1 MSEGA
6 KVSFQNIL
14 LTVKKY
20 EGGRFELLY
29 ISSEI
34 RNILTEG
41 EKFYEEAFF
50 EKSFPTLPRPFF
62 EYLFQ
67 ILGNGDKTICPLTW
81 KQKYFRFVQIEGYVI
96 SQEDNSYLINVLISQ
111 IPFDSHVKF
120 SWMLDK
126 SEGNVFT
133 GIHSGKALTSI
144 SEWKSYFSS
153 KFNFISEKS
162 FNGFL
167 ESDNTSVLSIFPGHI
182 YLSKK
187 VLNKDHYLFQLE
199 YGLVP
204 SYPISESVLQDNQT
218 VTKQAP
224 IYYEYDLKTD
234 QIHFSGNL
242 EGMLGHAQ
250 GFFENFSSKDWVN
263 LVHPLDRHYFNI
275 GFDHDSKIIYRINH
289 ADGSYVYVQDE
300 VNKLLEDPNSSGTSL
315 GIITDIT
322 ALKEIE
328 KELLEHKTILD
339 QLTGVVPGMVY
350 MLKAFPDGSRRFVFV
365 SEGSKNLWELEPFTI
380 MEGVSSIREL
390 VHPEDLEQVE
400 LADKMAYQKN
410 QKFESTFRIITPS
423 GKEKWIYGASNRLKQ
438 FPKESI
444 WAGFFIDITY
454 TKQKETESYLL
465 LNRYKVLFDENPLP
479 IFQYDSQGIILDVNK
494 QFMSK
499 VDVKDP
505 SQMIGKNMFDL
516 IKGHPIKKAYKD
528 SIEKGKGFYEGP
540 YISHFNKKLYHV
552 RVNAKSVEDGK
563 VFQAILED
571 ISEQQYVS
579 NILSELTE
587 RTSMFSG
594 QEFFDALTSF
604 LSEKLN
610 MSNCFIAEVDEK
622 TQKANILSYYKNG
635 VRAENFQ
642 YSLVDAP
649 GYDCLISKD
658 PFIIQNGAAAKYPN
672 DTALADMGISTYMGV
687 PIIDI
692 DKNRLGIL
700 VLMDDKDHPY
710 SLGLSGL
717 LTVLSDR
724 IGAELNRLHFE
735 KKLISSEL
743 LFRSI
748 AENFPNGTIEILD
761 KDYNYVFTDGKGY
774 QSLQIDQKKLIGT
787 PHLSIYDKSTSDNV
801 KDFLQ
806 KVLLGES
813 VIFEVMVD
821 NQYYLKNGVPLTN
834 SSHQIDRILLVTQNI
849 TESKIAESERERL
862 IKDLK
867 SQNEELQRFAY
878 IISHNL
884 RAPIVNITSLLDLYN
899 YKDPADEENIE
910 IIANLKI
917 STQILNAT
925 LEDLIEVVSIKKNKL
940 PKIERVSFRKLLKN
954 IERSLSKQFHE
965 SGAVI
970 VSDYSSAPYIN
981 YIYSH
986 LENFIINLTTNSIKY
1001 KHPDR
1006 NPVIEINCYLEEG
1019 YTVIE
1024 FTDNGIGLDLDRY
1037 KDRLFGL
1044 YQRFHSHVDG
1054 KGLGLYLI
1062 REQIRAH
1069 DGNLRVESTVGV
1081 GTTFYIHL
1089 KNMKANFPEEN

>member
-1 MSEGA
+1 MSESA
-6 KVSFQNIL
+6 IISFQNIL
-14 LTVKKY
+14 LTFKKY
-20 EGGRFELLY
+20 DDGRYELLY

-50 EKSFPTLPRPFF
+50 EKSFPTLPKPFF
-62 EYLFQ
+62 EYLFE
-67 ILGNGDKTICPLTW
+67 ILGNGDKIICPLTW
-81 KQKYFRFVQIEGYVI
+81 KGRFFRFVQVEGYVI
-96 SQEDNSYLINVLISQ
+96 SQEDKSYLVNVLISQ
-111 IPFDSHVKF
+111 LPFENHVKF
-120 SWMLDK
+120 SWILDN
-126 SEGNVFT
+126 SHDRVFS
-133 GIHSGKALTSI
+133 GIQSGPLLHSV
-144 SEWKSYFSS
+144 SEWKNHFYS
-153 KFNFISEKS
+153 KFDFISES
-162 FNGFL
+162 DFDGFL
-167 ESDNTSVLSIFPGHI
+167 EDENEQVLTIFPGHI

-187 VLNKDHYLFQLE
+187 ILGKNHSLVALV
-199 YGLVP
+199 YGANPLGDKSDSTDDDLP
-204 SYPISESVLQDNQT
+204 SSS
-218 VTKQAP
+218 KQAP
-224 IYYEYDLKTD
+224 IYYEYNLKTD
-234 QIHFSGNL
+234 LINFSGNL
-242 EGMLGHAQ
+242 EGILGYSAA
-250 GFFENFSSKDWVN
+250 FFENHSSKDWIN
-263 LVHPLDRHYFNI
+263 LIHPLDRHYFNM
-275 GFDHDSKIIYRINH
+275 GFDHGSKMIYRVSH

-300 VNKLLEDPNSSGTSL
+300 VNKLLENSSGFSL
-315 GIITDIT
+315 GVITDIT

-328 KELLEHKTILD
+328 KDLLEHKTILD

-350 MLKAFPDGSRRFVFV
+350 MLKAFPDGTRKFIFV
-365 SEGSKNLWELEPFTI
+365 SEGCKNLWELDPSQI
-380 MEGVSSIREL
+380 MEEDASIRRL
-390 VHPEDLEQVE
+390 VHPEDIDHVNE
-400 LADKMAYQKN
+400 ADKTAFQKDL
-410 QKFESTFRIITPS
+410 KFESTFRIFTPS
-423 GKEKWIYGASNRLKQ
+423 GKAKWVYGASNRLKQ

-454 TKQKETESYLL
+454 TKQKETESFSL
-465 LNRYKVLFDENPLP
+465 LNRYKILFDENPLP

-494 QFMSK
+494 QFMDK
-499 VDVKDP
+499 VNVLDP
-505 SQMIGKNMFDL
+505 AEMIGKNLFEL
-516 IKGHPIKKAYKD
+516 TKGHPIEIAYRN
-528 SIEKGKGFYEGP
+528 SIEKGYGFYEGP
-540 YISHFNKKLYHV
+540 YVSHFNKKMFHV
-552 RVNAKSVEDGK
+552 RVNAKSVEKGK

-587 RTSMFSG
+587 RTSRYSG
-594 QEFFDALTSF
+594 QEFFEVLTSF
-604 LSEKLN
+604 LSEKLF

-622 TQKANILSYYKNG
+622 NQVASTLSYFKNG
-635 VRAENFQ
+635 KRAKNFQ
-642 YSLVDAP
+642 YDLKDAP
-649 GYDCLISKD
+649 CHDCLSSNN
-658 PFIIQNGAAAKYPN
+658 PFILASGASLKYPK
-672 DTALADMGISTYMGV
+672 DKGLVKMGISTYLGV

-700 VLMDDKDHPY
+700 VLMDQQDHPY

-724 IGAELNRLHFE
+724 VGAELNRLYFE

-761 KDYNYVFTDGKGY
+761 KEFNYVFTDGKGY
-774 QSLQIDQKKLIGT
+774 QSLQIDQKKLMGT
-787 PHLSIYDKSTSDNV
+787 PHLSIYDDVTSKNV
-801 KDFLQ
+801 KEFLE
-806 KVLLGES
+806 KVLAGES
-813 VIFEVMVD
+813 VIFEVMVN

-834 SSHQIDRILLVTQNI
+834 SINNVDRILLVTQNI
-849 TESKIAESERERL
+849 TESKIAETERERL

-899 YKDPADEENIE
+899 YHYPADIENVE
-910 IIANLKI
+910 IIDNLKI
-917 STQILNAT
+917 STQILNGT

-954 IERSLSKQFHE
+954 IERSLSKQFKE

-970 VSDYSSAPYIN
+970 VSDYNTAPYIN

-1001 KHPDR
+1001 KHPER
-1006 NPVIEINCYLEEG
+1006 NPVIQIKSYLEEG
-1019 YTVIE
+1019 FTVIE
-1024 FTDNGIGLDLDRY
+1024 FRDNGIGIDLERY
-1037 KDRLFGL
+1037 RDRLFGL

-1081 GTTFYIHL
+1081 GTTFYIYL
-1089 KNMKANFPEEN
+1089 KNMKANYPEEK

>member
-14 LTVKKY
+14 LTFKKY
-20 EGGRFELLY
+20 DNNKFKLLY

-34 RNILTEG
+34 RIILLEG
-41 EKFYEEAFF
+41 EKFYEESFF
-50 EKSFPTLPRPFF
+50 ENAFPTLPKPIF

-67 ILGNGDKTICPLTW
+67 ILGNGDKLICPITW
-81 KQKYFRFVQIEGYVI
+81 KGKYFRFVQIEGYVI
-96 SQEDNSYLINVLISQ
+96 AQDDKSYLVNVLISQ
-111 IPFDSHVKF
+111 IPFRSHIKF
-120 SWMLDK
+120 SWLFDK
-126 SEGNVFT
+126 PHKRVFT
-133 GIHSGKALTSI
+133 GTGTGKALETF
-144 SEWKSYFSS
+144 SEWKKFFNS
-153 KFNFISEKS
+153 KFDFLSETR
-162 FNGFL
+162 FNDFL
-167 ESDNTSVLSIFPGHI
+167 ENEKIDLLTVFPGHI

-187 VLNKDHYLFQLE
+187 ILTKEHDLIQLE
-199 YGLVP
+199 YGPNPTLQK
-204 SYPISESVLQDNQT
+204 SEPIATDSQLGL
-218 VTKQAP
+218 KQAP
-224 IYYEYDLKTD
+224 IYYEYDLNTD
-234 QIHFSGNL
+234 HINFSGNL
-242 EGMLGHAQ
+242 EGILGHAP
-250 GFFENFSSKDWVN
+250 GFFDNYTSKDWIN
-263 LVHPLDRHYFNI
+263 LVHPLDRQYFHS
-275 GFDHDSKIIYRINH
+275 GFDHDSKLIYRVNH
-289 ADGSYVYVQDE
+289 ADGNYVYVQDE
-300 VNKLLEDPNSSGTSL
+300 VNKLLDDPNSSGVSL

-328 KELLEHKTILD
+328 KDLLEHKTILD

-350 MLKAFPDGSRRFVFV
+350 MIKAFPDGTRKFIFV
-365 SEGSKNLWELEPFTI
+365 SEGSKNLWELDPLTI
-380 MEGVSSIREL
+380 MDNDSSMRHLIHR
-390 VHPEDLEQVE
+390 EDLEKVE
-400 LADKMAYQKN
+400 MADKIAFQKN

-423 GKEKWIYGASNRLKQ
+423 GKTKWVYGASNRLKQ

-454 TKQKETESYLL
+454 TKQKETESNLL
-465 LNRYKVLFDENPLP
+465 LNRYKILFDENPLP
-479 IFQYDSQGIILDVNK
+479 IFQYDSQGTILDVNK
-494 QFMSK
+494 RFMDK
-499 VDVKDP
+499 VEVVDP
-505 SQMIGKNMFDL
+505 AEMIGKNMFAL
-516 IKGHPIKKAYKD
+516 TKGHPIENAYRD
-528 SIEKGKGFYEGP
+528 SIEKGQGFYEGP
-540 YISHFNKKLYHV
+540 YVSHFNKKLFHV
-552 RVNAKSVEDGK
+552 RVNAKTVEEGK

-587 RTSMFSG
+587 RTSRYSG

-604 LSEKLN
+604 LSDKLTV
-610 MSNCFIAEVDEK
+610 SNCFIAEVDENNQ
-622 TQKANILSYYKNG
+622 TANILSYHKNG
-635 VRAENFQ
+635 KRAENFQ
-642 YSLVDAP
+642 YSLIDAP
-649 GYDCLISKD
+649 FSDYLNSND
-658 PFIIQNGAAAKYPN
+658 PFIIQNGAAAKYPQ
-672 DTALADMGISTYMGV
+672 DKVLVSMGISTYMGI
-687 PIIDI
+687 PIVDI

-700 VLMDDKDHPY
+700 VLMDENDHPY

-761 KDYNYVFTDGKGY
+761 KNYNYVFTDGKGY

-787 PHLSIYDKSTSDNV
+787 PHLAIYDELTSNKV
-801 KDFLQ
+801 KGFLE
-806 KVLLGES
+806 KVMAGES
-813 VIFEVMVD
+813 AIFEVMVD

-834 SSHQIDRILLVTQNI
+834 SSNQIDRILLVTQNI

-899 YKDPADEENIE
+899 YQNPADIENIE
-910 IIANLKI
+910 IIENLKI
-917 STQILNAT
+917 STKILNST

-954 IERSLSKQFHE
+954 IERSLSKQFQE

-970 VSDYSSAPYIN
+970 VSDYSEAPYIN

-1001 KHPDR
+1001 KHAER
-1006 NPVIEINCYLEEG
+1006 NPVIEIKSYLEEG
-1019 YTVIE
+1019 FTVIE
-1024 FTDNGIGLDLDRY
+1024 FRDNGIGLDLDRY

-1081 GTTFYIHL
+1081 GTTFYIYL
-1089 KNMKANFPEEN
+1089 KNMKANFPEEK

>member
-14 LTVKKY
+14 LTLKKY
-20 EGGRFELLY
+20 DNGRFELLY

-50 EKSFPTLPRPFF
+50 EKSFPTLPKPFF

-67 ILGNGDKTICPLTW
+67 ILGNGDKITCPLTW
-81 KQKYFRFVQIEGYVI
+81 KEKYFRFVQVEGYVI
-96 SQEDNSYLINVLISQ
+96 SQEDNSYLVNVLISQ
-111 IPFDSHVKF
+111 LPFESHVKF
-120 SWMLDK
+120 SWLMDK
-126 SEGNVFT
+126 SEDRIFT
-133 GIHSGKALTSI
+133 GIQSGQELNSI
-144 SEWKSYFSS
+144 SAWHAHFFS
-153 KFNFISEKS
+153 KFDFISEAD
-162 FNGFL
+162 FNDFL
-167 ESDNTSVLSIFPGHI
+167 ENKNTNILPIFPGHI
-182 YLSKK
+182 FLSKK
-187 VLNKDHYLFQLE
+187 ILAENHLLLQLV
-199 YGLVP
+199 YGPNALVDKN
-204 SYPISESVLQDNQT
+204 ESGTEDLQIGL
-218 VTKQAP
+218 KQAP
-224 IYYEYDLKTD
+224 IYYEFDLKTD
-234 QIHFSGNL
+234 LINFSGNL
-242 EGMLGHAQ
+242 EGILGYSA
-250 GFFENFSSKDWVN
+250 GFFENYTSKDWIN
-263 LVHPLDRHYFNI
+263 LVHPLDRHYFNM
-275 GFDHDSKIIYRINH
+275 GFDHGSKMIYRVNH

-300 VNKLLEDPNSSGTSL
+300 VNKLLDDPNCSGLSL

-328 KELLEHKTILD
+328 KDILEHKTILD

-350 MLKAFPDGSRRFVFV
+350 MLKAYPDGSRKFIFV
-365 SEGSKNLWELEPFTI
+365 SEGSKNLWELDPSEI
-380 MEGVSSIREL
+380 MEDDASIRRL
-390 VHPEDLEQVE
+390 VHEEDIEQVID
-400 LADKMAYQKN
+400 ADKTAFQKDL
-410 QKFESTFRIITPS
+410 KFESTFRIITSS
-423 GKEKWIYGASNRLKQ
+423 GKAKWIYGASNRLKQ

-444 WAGFFIDITY
+444 WAGFFIDISY
-454 TKQKETESYLL
+454 TKQKETESSLL

-479 IFQYDSQGIILDVNK
+479 IFQYDSLGTILDVNK
-494 QFMSK
+494 QFMDK
-499 VDVKDP
+499 VNVVDSAD
-505 SQMIGKNMFDL
+505 MIGKNMFEL
-516 IKGHPIKKAYKD
+516 TKGHPIEMAYRD
-528 SIEKGKGFYEGP
+528 SIEKGRGFYEGP
-540 YISHFNKKLYHV
+540 YTSHFNKKMFHV

-587 RTSMFSG
+587 RTSRYSG
-594 QEFFDALTSF
+594 QEFFDVLTSF
-604 LSEKLN
+604 LSEKLF

-622 TQKANILSYYKNG
+622 NQIAYSLSYFKNG
-635 VRAENFQ
+635 KKEENFK
-642 YSLVDAP
+642 YSLKDAP
-649 GYDCLISKD
+649 CYDCLTSNN
-658 PFIIQNGAAAKYPN
+658 PFIIPSDASFKYPKDN
-672 DTALADMGISTYMGV
+672 GLVKMGISTYMGV

-700 VLMDDKDHPY
+700 VLMDQNDHPY
-710 SLGLSGL
+710 SFGLSGL
-717 LTVLSDR
+717 LSVLSDR
-724 IGAELNRLHFE
+724 VGAELNRLHFE

-761 KDYNYVFTDGKGY
+761 KDFNYVFTDGKGY

-787 PHLSIYDKSTSDNV
+787 PHLSIYDDTTSEKVNG
-801 KDFLQ
+801 FLE
-806 KVLLGES
+806 KVLAGES
-813 VIFEVMVD
+813 VIFEVMVN
-821 NQYYLKNGVPLTN
+821 NQYYLKNGVPLRN
-834 SSHQIDRILLVTQNI
+834 SSNDVDRILLVTQNI

-899 YKDPADEENIE
+899 SHNPADLENVE
-910 IIANLKI
+910 IIENLKI
-917 STQILNAT
+917 STQILNGT

-954 IERSLSKQFHE
+954 IERSLSKQFRE

-970 VSDYSSAPYIN
+970 VSDYSTAPYIN

-1001 KHPDR
+1001 KHPER
-1006 NPVIEINCYLEEG
+1006 NPVIQIKSYHEEG

-1024 FTDNGIGLDLDRY
+1024 FRDNGIGIDLERY

-1081 GTTFYIHL
+1081 GTTFYIYL
-1089 KNMKANFPEEN
+1089 RNMKVNYPEEK

>member
-1 MSEGA
+1 MPDSA

-20 EGGRFELLY
+20 EDGRFELLY
-29 ISSEI
+29 VSSEI

-50 EKSFPTLPRPFF
+50 EKSFPTLPQPFF
-62 EYLFQ
+62 EYLFN
-67 ILGNGDKTICPLTW
+67 ILGNGDKIICPLTW
-81 KQKYFRFVQIEGYVI
+81 RQQNFKLVQVEGYVI

-120 SWMLDK
+120 SWMMDK
-126 SEGNVFT
+126 SSGNVFT
-133 GIHSGKALTSI
+133 GIHSGNILRSVY
-144 SEWKSYFSS
+144 EWKSYFFS
-153 KFNFISEKS
+153 KFNFISESS
-162 FNGFL
+162 FNEFL
-167 ESDNTSVLSIFPGHI
+167 DNPNTSILTIFPGHI

-187 VLNKDHYLFQLE
+187 VLNRDHDLIQLE
-199 YGLVP
+199 YGIDPGSQKSV
-204 SYPISESVLQDNQT
+204 SVLQDTQKAP
-218 VTKQAP
+218 KQAP
-224 IYYEYDLKTD
+224 IFYEYDLKTD

-242 EGMLGHAQ
+242 EGILGHDL
-250 GFFENFSSKDWVN
+250 GFFENFTSKDWIS
-263 LVHPLDRHYFNI
+263 LIHPLDRHYFNR
-275 GFDHDSKIIYRINH
+275 GFDHDSKMIYRINH
-289 ADGSYVYVQDE
+289 ANGKYVYVQDE
-300 VNKLLEDPNSSGTSL
+300 VNKLLDDPNSSGISL

-328 KELLEHKTILD
+328 KDLLEHRTILD

-350 MLKAFPDGSRRFVFV
+350 MLKAYPDGTRKFVFV
-365 SEGSKNLWELEPFTI
+365 SEGSKNLWELEPLTI
-380 MEGVSSIREL
+380 MEDDSCIRVL
-390 VHPEDLEQVE
+390 IHQEDLEHVE
-400 LADKMAYQKN
+400 MADKTAFQKD
-410 QKFESTFRIITPS
+410 QKFESTFRITTPS
-423 GKEKWIYGASNRLKQ
+423 GKIKWVYGASNRLRQ

-444 WAGFFIDITY
+444 WAGVFIDITY
-454 TKQKETESYLL
+454 TKQKETESFSL

-479 IFQYDSQGIILDVNK
+479 IFQYDSKGIILDMNK
-494 QFMSK
+494 QFMRK
-499 VDVKDP
+499 VEVKDP
-505 SQMIGKNMFDL
+505 SEMIGKNMFEL
-516 IKGHPIKKAYKD
+516 IKGHPIKKAYLD
-528 SIEKGKGFYEGP
+528 SIEKGMGFYEGP
-540 YISHFNKKLYHV
+540 YITHFSKKLFHV
-552 RVNAKSVEDGK
+552 RVNAKSIDDGK

-571 ISEQQYVS
+571 ISDQQYVS

-587 RTSMFSG
+587 RTSRFSG

-610 MSNCFIAEVDEK
+610 MSYCFIAEVDEK
-622 TQKANILSYYKNG
+622 KQIANILSYYKKG
-635 VRAENFQ
+635 HRATNFQ
-642 YSLVDAP
+642 YSLIDAP
-649 GYDCLISKD
+649 CYDCLISNN
-658 PFIIQNGAAAKYPN
+658 PFIIQNGASIKYPN
-672 DTALADMGISTYMGV
+672 DKGLVDMGISTYMGV
-687 PIIDI
+687 PIMDI

-700 VLMDDKDHPY
+700 VLMDENDHPY

-735 KKLISSEL
+735 KRLISSEL

-774 QSLQIDQKKLIGT
+774 QSLNIDQKKLIGT
-787 PHLSIYDKSTSDNV
+787 PHLSIYDSATSLKV
-801 KDFLQ
+801 SGFLE
-806 KVLLGES
+806 KVLEGES
-813 VIFEVMVD
+813 VIFEVLVD
-821 NQYYLKNGVPLTN
+821 NQFYLKNGVPLAN
-834 SSHQIDRILLVTQNI
+834 SSNQIDRILLVTQNI

-899 YKDPADEENIE
+899 HKHPADGENIE
-910 IIANLKI
+910 IIENLKI
-917 STQILNAT
+917 STQILNST

-940 PKIERVSFRKLLKN
+940 PKIERVSFKKLLKN
-954 IERSLSKQFHE
+954 IERSLSKQFKE

-970 VSDYSSAPYIN
+970 VSDYSKAPHIN

-1006 NPVIEINCYLEEG
+1006 NPVIEIKSYQEEG
-1019 YTVIE
+1019 FTVIE
-1024 FTDNGIGLDLDRY
+1024 FRDNGIGLDLERY

-1069 DGNLRVESTVGV
+1069 DGNLQVESTVGV

-1089 KNMKANFPEEN
+1089 RNMKANFPEEK

>member
-1 MSEGA
+1 MSDAA

-50 EKSFPTLPRPFF
+50 EKAFPTLPQPFF

-67 ILGNGDKTICPLTW
+67 ILGNGDKIICPLTW
-81 KQKYFRFVQIEGYVI
+81 KQQYFRLVQIEGYVI

-111 IPFDSHVKF
+111 KPFDSEVKF
-120 SWMLDK
+120 SWIMDK
-126 SEGNVFT
+126 SEGKVFT
-133 GIHSGKALTSI
+133 GIISSNILNSI
-144 SEWKSYFSS
+144 KDWKQYFFS
-153 KFNFISEKS
+153 KFNFVSES
-162 FNGFL
+162 CFNAFL
-167 ESDNTSVLSIFPGHI
+167 DKDEIKILTIFPGHI

-187 VLNKDHYLFQLE
+187 KLNDDHDLIQLE
-199 YGLVP
+199 YGSGPTISVSP
-204 SYPISESVLQDNQT
+204 EEISETQT
-218 VTKQAP
+218 ATKQNP

-234 QIHFSGNL
+234 QIYFSGNI
-242 EGMLGHAQ
+242 EGILGYTSS
-250 GFFENFSSKDWVN
+250 FFENFTSKDWIN
-263 LVHPLDRHYFNI
+263 LVHPLDRHIFNL
-275 GFDHDSKIIYRINH
+275 GFEHDSRILYRINH
-289 ADGSYVYVQDE
+289 ADGNYVYVQDG
-300 VNKLLEDPNSSGTSL
+300 VNKLLEDPNSSGISL

-328 KELLEHKTILD
+328 KDILEHKTILD
-339 QLTGVVPGMVY
+339 QLTGVVPAMVY
-350 MLKAFPDGSRRFVFV
+350 MIKAFPDGTRKFIFV
-365 SEGSKNLWELEPFTI
+365 SEGSKNLWELEPHTI
-380 MEGVSSIREL
+380 LENDVGLRQM
-390 VHPEDLEQVE
+390 VHQEDLGQV
-400 LADKMAYQKN
+400 LMADKMAFQKN

-423 GKEKWIYGASNRLKQ
+423 GKTKWVYGASNRLTQ

-454 TKQKETESYLL
+454 TKQKETESFSL

-479 IFQYDSQGIILDVNK
+479 IFQYDREGFILDVNK

-499 VDVKDP
+499 VQVMDR
-505 SQMIGKNMFDL
+505 SEMIGKNMFDL
-516 IKGHPIKKAYKD
+516 INGHPIKKAYLD
-528 SIEKGKGFYEGP
+528 SIEKGRGFYEGP
-540 YISHFNKKLYHV
+540 YTSHFNKKLFHV
-552 RVNAKSVEDGK
+552 RVNAKSVDEGK

-587 RTSMFSG
+587 RTSRFSG

-610 MSNCFIAEVDEK
+610 MSNCFIAEVNEK
-622 TQKANILSYYKNG
+622 KQTANILSYYENQTRK
-635 VRAENFQ
+635 ENFQ
-642 YSLVDAP
+642 YSLIDAP
-649 GYDCLISKD
+649 CYDCLNSSI
-658 PFIIQNGAAAKYPN
+658 PFIISSGASEKYPN
-672 DTALADMGISTYMGV
+672 NKGFASLGISTYMGV
-687 PIIDI
+687 PIIDN
-692 DKNRLGIL
+692 DKNQLGIL
-700 VLMDDKDHPY
+700 VLMDEKDHPY
-710 SLGLSGL
+710 SAGLSGL
-717 LTVLSDR
+717 LSVLSDR
-724 IGAELNRLHFE
+724 IGAELNRINFE
-735 KKLISSEL
+735 QKLISSEL

-774 QSLQIDQKKLIGT
+774 QSLKIDQKKLIGT
-787 PHLSIYDKSTSDNV
+787 AHLGIYDEATSV
-801 KDFLQ
+801 KVQGYLD
-806 KVLLGES
+806 KVLRGEH
-813 VIFEVMVD
+813 VVFEVMVD
-821 NQYYLKNGVPLTN
+821 NQNYLKNGVPLTN
-834 SSHQIDRILLVTQNI
+834 SSNHIDRILLVTQNI

-899 YKDPADEENIE
+899 HKNPSDMENIE
-910 IIANLKI
+910 IIENLKI
-917 STQILNAT
+917 STNILNGT

-954 IERSLSKQFHE
+954 TERSLSKQFHE

-970 VSDYSSAPYIN
+970 ESDYSAAPYIN

-1001 KHPDR
+1001 KHAER
-1006 NPVIEINCYLEEG
+1006 NPVIQIKSYLEDG

-1024 FTDNGIGLDLDRY
+1024 FKDNGIGLDLERY

-1081 GTTFYIHL
+1081 GTTFYIYL
-1089 KNMKANFPEEN
+1089 KHMKVNYPEEK

>member
-14 LTVKKY
+14 FTGKKY
-20 EGGRFELLY
+20 DHGKYELLY

-41 EKFYEEAFF
+41 EKFYEETFF

-62 EYLFQ
+62 DYLFQ
-67 ILGNGDKTICPLTW
+67 ILGNGDKIICPLTW
-81 KQKYFRFVQIEGYVI
+81 KQKYFRFVKIEGYVI
-96 SQEDNSYLINVLISQ
+96 SQEDNSYLINVLISE
-111 IPFDSHVKF
+111 IPFDRHVKC
-120 SWMLDK
+120 SWLIDN
-126 SEGNVFT
+126 SEGKVFT
-133 GIHSGKALTSI
+133 GIHSDNVLSSI
-144 SEWKSYFSS
+144 SEWKSYFIS
-153 KFNFISEKS
+153 KFTFISENS
-162 FNGFL
+162 FKGFL
-167 ESDNTSVLSIFPGHI
+167 ESNNTSVLPLFPGHI

-187 VLNKDHYLFQLE
+187 ELNIDHHLFQLE
-199 YGLVP
+199 YGTDP
-204 SYPISESVLQDNQT
+204 SNPISESALLEIQPD
-218 VTKQAP
+218 TKHAP
-224 IYYEYDLKTD
+224 IYYEYDPKTD

-242 EGMLGHAQ
+242 EGILGQAP
-250 GFFENFSSKDWVN
+250 GFFENFSSTDWIN
-263 LVHPLDRHYFNI
+263 LVHPLDRPFFNL
-275 GFDHDSKIIYRINH
+275 GFAHDSKIIYRINH

-300 VNKLLEDPNSSGTSL
+300 IKKPLDDPNSSGLSL

-350 MLKAFPDGSRRFVFV
+350 MVKAFPDGSRKFVFV
-365 SEGSKNLWELEPFTI
+365 SEGSKNLWELEPFQILESDTSLRA
-380 MEGVSSIREL
+380 M
-390 VHPEDLEQVE
+390 VHPDDLEQVE
-400 LADKMAYQKN
+400 MADKMAFQKN

-423 GKEKWIYGASNRLKQ
+423 GKEKWVYGASNRLKQ
-438 FPKESI
+438 ISKESI

-454 TKQKETESYLL
+454 TKQKETESYSL

-494 QFMSK
+494 QFISK

-505 SQMIGKNMFDL
+505 SEMIGKNMFDL
-516 IKGHPIKKAYKD
+516 INGHPIKKAYKD
-528 SIEKGKGFYEGP
+528 SIEKGRGFYEGP

-552 RVNAKSVEDGK
+552 RVNAKAVEDGK

-571 ISEQQYVS
+571 ISEEQYVS

-587 RTSMFSG
+587 RTSRFSG

-604 LSEKLN
+604 LSQKLN
-610 MSNCFIAEVDEK
+610 MSNCFIAEVDEIS
-622 TQKANILSYYKNG
+622 QKAKVLSYYKNG
-635 VRAENFQ
+635 QRAENFT
-642 YSLVDAP
+642 YPLIDTPCFDCVD
-649 GYDCLISKD
+649 KNN
-658 PFIIQNGAAAKYPN
+658 PFIIQTEASKKYPK
-672 DTALADMGISTYMGV
+672 AGGLVGPGISTYMGV

-692 DKNRLGIL
+692 DNNRLGFL
-700 VLMDDKDHPY
+700 VLMDEKEHPY
-710 SLGLSGL
+710 SQGLNGL

-724 IGAELNRLHFE
+724 IGAELNRLSFE
-735 KKLISSEL
+735 KRLISSEL

-787 PHLSIYDKSTSDNV
+787 PHLSIYDKATSDNV
-801 KDFLQ
+801 EGFLQ
-806 KVLLGES
+806 KILEGES

-834 SSHQIDRILLVTQNI
+834 SSHQVDRILLVTQDI

-884 RAPIVNITSLLDLYN
+884 RAPIVNISSLLDLYN
-899 YKDPADEENIE
+899 YKNPADEENIE
-910 IIANLKI
+910 IISNLKI
-917 STQILNAT
+917 STQILNGT

-954 IERSLSKQFHE
+954 IERSLSKQFKE

-970 VSDYSSAPYIN
+970 LSDYSSVTYIN

-1006 NPVIEINCYLEEG
+1006 NPVIEIKCYLEEG
-1019 YTVIE
+1019 FTVIR
-1024 FTDNGIGLDLDRY
+1024 FKDNGIGLDLDRY

-1069 DGNLRVESTVGV
+1069 DGNIRVESTVGE

-1089 KNMKANFPEEN
+1089 KNMKANFPEDN